1 MRKTLIYGK
10 LKVKLPFINRIYGYQ
25 TKSGEW
31 IFDYFVKSHK

>member
-10 LKVKLPFINRIYGYQ
+10 LKVKLPFINRNYGYQ
-25 TKSGEW
+25 TKAGEW